1 MPTRHIDARQR
12 SSRRCTS
19 LETATQVSQRSCS
32 RVPVASLA
40 SRPAR
45 ASPATFRVGE
55 LGALRR
61 RASVLLKCHRE
72 TGRDRGVRVADPTF
86 TSRESCPRAFEP
98 CRVIPPDAGL
108 RLEIDHTRHTRA
120 SPSVAPLRFSRFGQK
135 TASVSLFSVVPR
147 RPRALTSR

>member
-1 MPTRHIDARQR
+1 MIAVGEGATGTVAGGDASFQMKGVDKYGNKY
-12 SSRRCTS
+12 STGWVSFS
-19 LETATQVSQRSCS
+19 AIMTAVDSGLVIATTVSQGSCS

-86 TSRESCPRAFEP
+86 TSRES
-98 CRVIPPDAGL
+98 
-108 RLEIDHTRHTRA
+108 
-120 SPSVAPLRFSRFGQK
+120 
-135 TASVSLFSVVPR
+135 
-147 RPRALTSR
+147 